1 MKYLAIVISA
11 LLLTACSE
19 PAEVDAQLT
28 YTVQKAPFKNYVAA
42 KGELIAATETVI
54 STPASSRGPQTLAW
68 LMPEYSQ
75 VKKGEVVAR
84 FDGRVMSKQKRE
96 SEFSNDKV
104 SQDLSGK
111 NTEIDTRRQ
120 HLGYDM
126 EIVEEEKKFA
136 ETFSIDDVRIISKLD
151 ILEQAQKVDY
161 LNAKTDYF
169 NWQSEQFNSSAQGEL
184 DLLNMQSQQHQ
195 SKIDMLNGNLSS
207 LEVVA
212 PHDGLL
218 THSVDWRG
226 EKPRAGQTL
235 WPGQK
240 IAGLPDISV
249 MQIKLFVKEREAINL
264 QQDQTL
270 EFSLISDPSKTFT
283 GKVTKLAPFPKSIK
297 RQDPQKYYELTASI
311 DEQGAHLRPGLKVI
325 ANIIANQAAEKLVVP
340 KFSVFADE
348 EGAYV
353 QLKTASGYSKTP
365 VSLGQSN
372 LSHVEITQGLSEGDV
387 IALVDKEG
395 KL

>member
-1 MKYLAIVISA
+1 MKYLAIVVSA
-11 LLLTACSE
+11 ILLTACSKTDDVA
-19 PAEVDAQLT
+19 AELT
-28 YTVQKAPFKNYVAA
+28 FTVQKAPFKNYVEA
-42 KGELIAATETVI
+42 KGELIAANETVI

-75 VKKGEVVAR
+75 VKKGEVIAR
-84 FDGRVMSKQKRE
+84 FDGRVMIKQKRE
-96 SEFSNDKV
+96 SDFSNQKV

-111 NTEIDTRRQ
+111 NTEIDMRRK
-120 HLGYDM
+120 HLGFDM
-126 EIVEEEKKFA
+126 EIVEEEKQFA
-136 ETFSIDDVRIISKLD
+136 ENFSIDDDRIISKLE

-161 LNAKTDYF
+161 LNAKTAYF
-169 NWQSEQFNSSAQGEL
+169 NWQSDQFNSSAQGEL

-195 SKIDMLNGNLSS
+195 SKINMLDGNLSS

-218 THSVDWRG
+218 THSVNWHG

-240 IAGLPDISV
+240 IAGLPDTSV

-264 QQDQTL
+264 KQDQAI
-270 EFSLISDPSKTFT
+270 EFSLISTPNKIFT
-283 GKVTKLAPFPKSIK
+283 GKISKLAPFPKSIK
-297 RQDPQKYYELTASI
+297 RQDPQKYYEITASI
-311 DEQGAHLRPGLKVI
+311 DEQGDYLRPGLKVV
-325 ANIIANQAAEKLVVP
+325 ANIVADQPAEKLIVP

-365 VSLGQSN
+365 VTLGASN
-372 LSHVEITQGLSEGDV
+372 LSHVEIVKGLSKGDV
-387 IALVDKEG
+387 IALVEQEG

>member
-28 YTVQKAPFKNYVAA
+28 YTVKTASFKNYVEA

-111 NTEIDTRRQ
+111 NTEIDTRRKY
-120 HLGYDM
+120 LGYDID
-126 EIVEEEKKFA
+126 IVEEEKQFA

-218 THSVDWRG
+218 THSVNWRG

-297 RQDPQKYYELTASI
+297 RQDPQKYYELTASS
-311 DEQGAHLRPGLKVI
+311 DEQGA
-325 ANIIANQAAEKLVVP
+325 
-340 KFSVFADE
+340 
-348 EGAYV
+348 
-353 QLKTASGYSKTP
+353 
-365 VSLGQSN
+365 
-372 LSHVEITQGLSEGDV
+372 
-387 IALVDKEG
+387 
-395 KL
+395 

>member
-1 MKYLAIVISA
+1 MKYLAIVVSVI
-11 LLLTACSE
+11 LLTACLK
-19 PAEVDAQLT
+19 PDDVAAELT
-28 YTVQKAPFKNYVAA
+28 FTLQKAPFKNYVEA
-42 KGELIAATETVI
+42 KGELIAANETVI

-75 VKKGEVVAR
+75 VKKGEVIAR
-84 FDGRVMSKQKRE
+84 FDGRVMTKQKRE
-96 SEFSNDKV
+96 SDFSNQKV

-111 NTEIDTRRQ
+111 NTEIDTRRK
-120 HLGYDM
+120 HLGFDM
-126 EIVEEEKKFA
+126 EIVEEEKQFA
-136 ETFSIDDVRIISKLD
+136 ENFSIDDDRIISKLE

-161 LNAKTDYF
+161 LNAKTAYF
-169 NWQSEQFNSSAQGEL
+169 NWQSDQFNSSAQGEL

-195 SKIDMLNGNLSS
+195 SKINMLDGNLSS

-218 THSVDWRG
+218 THSVDWHG

-240 IAGLPDISV
+240 IAGLPDTSV

-264 QQDQTL
+264 KQDQAI
-270 EFSLISDPSKTFT
+270 EFSLISTPNKTFS
-283 GKVTKLAPFPKSIK
+283 GKISKLAPFPKSIK
-297 RQDPQKYYELTASI
+297 RQDPQKYYEITASI
-311 DEQGAHLRPGLKVI
+311 DEQGDYLRPGLKVV
-325 ANIIANQAAEKLVVP
+325 ANIVADQPAEKLIVP

-353 QLKTASGYSKTP
+353 QLKTASGYSKAP
-365 VSLGQSN
+365 VTLGASN
-372 LSHVEITQGLSEGDV
+372 LSHVEIVKGLSKGDV
-387 IALVDKEG
+387 IALVEQEG

>member
-1 MKYLAIVISA
+1 
-11 LLLTACSE
+11 
-19 PAEVDAQLT
+19 
-28 YTVQKAPFKNYVAA
+28 
-42 KGELIAATETVI
+42 
-54 STPASSRGPQTLAW
+54 
-68 LMPEYSQ
+68 
-75 VKKGEVVAR
+75 
-84 FDGRVMSKQKRE
+84 MSKQKRE
-96 SEFSNDKV
+96 SEFSNQKV
-104 SQDLSGK
+104 SQDLSSK
-111 NTEIDTRRQ
+111 DTEIDTRRK
-120 HLGYDM
+120 HLGFDID
-126 EIVEEEKKFA
+126 IVEEEKQFA

-161 LNAKTDYF
+161 LNAKTQYF
-169 NWQSEQFNSSAQGEL
+169 NWQSEQFNNNAQGEL
-184 DLLNMQSQQHQ
+184 DILSMQSEQHQ
-195 SKIDMLNGNLSS
+195 SKINMLNDNLSL

-218 THSVDWRG
+218 THSLDWYG

-240 IAGLPDISV
+240 IAGLPDTSV

-270 EFSLISDPSKTFT
+270 EFSLISEPSKTFM
-283 GKVTKLAPFPKSIK
+283 GKVTKLSPFPKSIK

-311 DEQGAHLRPGLKVI
+311 DNQGAHLRPGLKVT
-325 ANIIANQAAEKLVVP
+325 ANIIANQLAEKLLVP

-348 EGAYV
+348 DGTYV
-353 QLKTASGYSKTP
+353 QLKTASGFSKTP
-365 VSLGQSN
+365 VSLGLSN

-395 KL
+395 QL